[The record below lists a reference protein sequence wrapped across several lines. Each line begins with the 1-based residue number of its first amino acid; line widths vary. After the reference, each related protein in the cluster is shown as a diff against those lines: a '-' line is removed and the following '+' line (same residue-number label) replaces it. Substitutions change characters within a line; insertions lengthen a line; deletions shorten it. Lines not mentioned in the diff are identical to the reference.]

1 MKGYGHGGGPAA
13 WSIRHPIGVSM
24 IALAVV
30 VLGLFA
36 FVRLSVDLLPNI
48 IYPEIRV
55 SVTNPGV
62 PARIMED
69 QVTRHLEEQ
78 LAVTENSIA
87 IQSRSSEG
95 RSSIDL
101 SFAYGTDID
110 VALRDAST
118 RLDRARRLL
127 PEDIDPPTI
136 FKRDPSQIAV
146 IEFVV
151 SSPLR
156 DPAALRTWVDYDFS
170 KQFLNLPGVAAV
182 EVGGGVE
189 REIQV
194 LPDQQRLAAMR
205 LTLEDVVR
213 ALEESNSETA
223 VGRLTLPGRELS
235 GRTTGRFTSVDD
247 IRFLPLRL
255 ADGTTVALGELC
267 EVRDTHA
274 DQRVLVRLDRI
285 PGVKISV
292 QKQPSANTVD
302 VVDAVNA
309 RLEWL
314 REQKLIPDDVE
325 VMPVA
330 DQSVYVRSAL
340 DNATGAALSGMIL
353 AMLVVYV
360 FLGDLRRTLIIGS
373 AIPIAVMVTFTLMS
387 LGGLTFNIMTLG
399 GLALGIGMLVDNTI
413 VMLENVYRHQRKG
426 EEPVT
431 AGTTA
436 AAEITSA
443 LVASTTTNLA
453 AVLPF
458 LFIGGLVGLLFRE
471 LIFTISAAIVA
482 SLAVAITLVPAWGV
496 HVRVQGRQRAPA
508 DRLVHW
514 LQDRYGALVNTL
526 LTRRP
531 LRVGTV
537 VALVGA
543 LGASVPVFLYGK
555 QDFLPQMDTGE
566 ISVSINADPGI
577 DLPDMDR
584 RVAMLEELFRT
595 QPEVRTVF
603 ATVGGSVYGRNQVE
617 SSNRSSLTVQ
627 LVPRE
632 QREVSAEQW
641 IRRMQAQIAERE
653 FAGMEVRMRQRGVRG
668 IRVGRGDDDISVRV
682 QGPDLDSLSEIA
694 DRAVARLRD
703 IPGLSNLT
711 HSAEERRQE
720 LNVVVDR
727 ARAAALGLDPQSVGL
742 AVRRALDGEEV
753 TELFEGDRSFTVRL
767 RLPRGEVTSPLAIEQ
782 VIIASHANGRAIRLG
797 EVANIVLGASPAEI
811 MRDGQRRIVEITATL
826 GDDLDLASANKV
838 IKARLAGLELP
849 PGYAIY
855 DGGGVEA
862 LQKGTE
868 LGRILL
874 GLAVFLVFVVLA
886 VQYESVRNPVVILLS
901 VPFAASG
908 VALSLVLTGLPLSM
922 PVWLGLIML
931 TGIVVNNAI
940 LLVEYVELARGRGL
954 ARDAAI
960 VDAARL
966 RLRPILMTTLTTVM
980 GMLPL
985 ALGWGEGAEM
995 LQPLAVAMVGGL
1007 SLSLLVTLVLV
1018 PIVYRWFHP
1027 ERGAETAVALAK
1039 VAED

>member
-1 MKGYGHGGGPAA
+1 MTQGYGHGGGLAA
-13 WSIRHPIGVSM
+13 WSIRHPVGVSM
-24 IALAVV
+24 IALAVM

-36 FVRLSVDLLPNI
+36 FARLSVDLLPNI
-48 IYPEIRV
+48 IYPEIAVRV
-55 SVTNPGV
+55 ADPGV

-78 LAVTENSIA
+78 LAVTEDSIA

-95 RSSIDL
+95 RSNIDL
-101 SFAYGTDID
+101 SFEYGTDID

-127 PEDIDPPTI
+127 PETIDPPTI

-156 DPAALRTWVDYDFS
+156 DPAALRTWVDYDFA

-189 REIQV
+189 REVHV
-194 LPDQQRLAAMR
+194 LPDQQRLAAMG
-205 LTLEDVVR
+205 LVLEDVVR
-213 ALEESNSETA
+213 ALEEGNSETA

-235 GRTTGRFTSVDD
+235 GRTTGRFASVDD
-247 IRFLPLRL
+247 IRNLPLRL
-255 ADGTTVALGELC
+255 ANGTTVALGEVC
-267 EVRDTHA
+267 DIRDTHA
-274 DQRVLVRLDRI
+274 DQRVMVRLNGI

-292 QKQPSANTVD
+292 QKQPRANTVD
-302 VVDAVNA
+302 VVDAVNK
-309 RLEWL
+309 RLDWL
-314 REQKLIPDDVE
+314 RAQRLIPEDVD
-325 VMPVA
+325 VMPVS

-340 DNATGAALSGMIL
+340 DNATGAALSGMLL

-373 AIPIAVMVTFTLMS
+373 AIPIAVMVTFTLMG

-443 LVASTTTNLA
+443 IVASTTTNLA

-496 HVRVQGRQRAPA
+496 RVRVQGVQRAPA

-514 LQDRYGALVNTL
+514 LQERYADLVSTL
-526 LTRRP
+526 LVHRL
-531 LRVGTV
+531 LRVGA
-537 VALVGA
+537 VAA
-543 LGASVPVFLYGK
+543 LAAALAASVPVFMLGK

-566 ISVSINADPGI
+566 ISVNITADSGI
-577 DLPDMDR
+577 DLADMDR
-584 RVAMLEELFRT
+584 RAAALEALFRA
-595 QPEVRTVF
+595 QPEVVSVY
-603 ATVGGSVYGRNQVE
+603 ATVGGYVFGRNQVE
-617 SSNRSSLTVQ
+617 NSNRSSLTVQ

-632 QREVSAEQW
+632 QRAISADQW
-641 IRRMQAQIAERE
+641 IRRMQAEIAAHQ
-653 FAGMEVRMRQRGVRG
+653 FAGMQVLMRQRGIRG

-682 QGPDLDSLSEIA
+682 QGPDLDRLAAIA
-694 DRAVARLRD
+694 DQAVVLLRD
-703 IPGLSNLT
+703 VPGLGNLT

-727 ARAAALGLDPQSVGL
+727 ARTAALGLDPQAVGR

-753 TELFEGDRSFTVRL
+753 TELLEGDRSFTVRL
-767 RLPRGEVTSPLAIEQ
+767 RLPRGDVTSPLAIEQ
-782 VIIASHANGRAIRLG
+782 VIVATPTEGRPVRLG
-797 EVANIVLGASPAEI
+797 EVARIELGVSPAEI

-826 GDDLDLASANKV
+826 GEGLDLANAAKA
-838 IKARLAGLELP
+838 IQARLADLPLP
-849 PGYAIY
+849 PGYVIY
-855 DGGGVEA
+855 DGGGVQA
-862 LQKGTE
+862 LQEGTT

-886 VQYESVRNPVVILLS
+886 VQYESLRNPFVILLC
-901 VPFAASG
+901 VPFAAAG

-931 TGIVVNNAI
+931 AGIVVNNAI
-940 LLVEYVELARGRGL
+940 VLVEYVELGRGKGL
-954 ARDAAI
+954 ARDTAI
-960 VDAARL
+960 VEAARL

-1027 ERGAETAVALAK
+1027 ERAPGTAVQAA
-1039 VAED
+1039 

>member
-1 MKGYGHGGGPAA
+1 MKGYGHGGGLAS

-36 FVRLSVDLLPNI
+36 FTRLSVDLLPHI

-55 SVTNPGV
+55 SVTDPGV

-95 RSSIDL
+95 RSTVDL

-127 PEDIDPPTI
+127 PEGIDTPNI
-136 FKRDPSQIAV
+136 FKRDPSQIPV
-146 IEFVV
+146 VEYVV

-194 LPDQQRLAAMR
+194 LPDQQRLAAMG

-213 ALEESNSETA
+213 ALEEGNSETA

-235 GRTTGRFTSVDD
+235 GRTIGRFNSVDD

-274 DQRVLVRLDRI
+274 DQRVLVRLDTI

-292 QKQPSANTVD
+292 QKQPDANTVD
-302 VVDAVNA
+302 VVDVVNA

-314 REQKLIPDDVE
+314 REQRLIPDDVE
-325 VMPVA
+325 IMPVA

-340 DNATGAALSGMIL
+340 NNATSAALSGMVL

-373 AIPIAVMVTFTLMS
+373 AIPIAVMVTFTLMD

-426 EEPVT
+426 EEPLT
-431 AGTTA
+431 AGTA
-436 AAEITSA
+436 AASEITSA
-443 LVASTTTNLA
+443 IVASTATNLA

-496 HVRVQGRQRAPA
+496 RVPVQGEQRAPA
-508 DRLVHW
+508 DRLMHW
-514 LQDRYGALVNTL
+514 LQERYGALVSTILTHNYLRAGIVVVLLGTL
-526 LTRRP
+526 
-531 LRVGTV
+531 V
-537 VALVGA
+537 
-543 LGASVPVFLYGK
+543 ASVPVFLYGK

-566 ISVSINADPGI
+566 IAVDINADPGI
-577 DLPDMDR
+577 ELADMDR
-584 RVAMLEELFRT
+584 RVAALEALFRA

-603 ATVGGSVYGRNQVE
+603 STVGGFVYGRNQVE
-617 SSNRSSLTVQ
+617 SSNRSSMTVQ

-632 QREVSAEQW
+632 QRDVSAEQW
-641 IRRMQAQIAERE
+641 IRRMQAQIATSGV
-653 FAGMEVRMRQRGVRG
+653 AGMEVRMRQRGIRG

-682 QGPDLDSLSEIA
+682 QGPDLDMLAEIA
-694 DRAVARLRD
+694 DQAVALLRD
-703 IPGLSNLT
+703 VSGITNLT
-711 HSAEERRQE
+711 HSAQERRQE

-727 ARAAALGLDPQSVGL
+727 ARAAALGLDLQSVGR

-767 RLPRGEVTSPLAIEQ
+767 RLPRGDVTSPLAMGQ
-782 VIIASHANGRAIRLG
+782 VIIAMHGDGRAIRLG
-797 EVANIVLGASPAEI
+797 EVANITLGVSPAEI
-811 MRDGQRRIVEITATL
+811 LRDGQRRIVEITATRD
-826 GDDLDLASANKV
+826 GVDLATANKL
-838 IKARLAGLELP
+838 IKARLAELQLP

-862 LQKGTE
+862 LQQGTA
-868 LGRILL
+868 LGRVLL
-874 GLAVFLVFVVLA
+874 GLAVFLVFVVMA
-886 VQYESVRNPVVILLS
+886 VQYESLRNPLVILLS
-901 VPFAASG
+901 VPFAAVG
-908 VALSLVLTGLPLSM
+908 VALALVLTGLPLSM

-931 TGIVVNNAI
+931 AGIVVNNAI
-940 LLVEYVELARGRGL
+940 VLVEYMELARGRGL
-954 ARDAAI
+954 SRNAAI
-960 VDAARL
+960 VEAARL

-995 LQPLAVAMVGGL
+995 LQPLAVAIVGGL
-1007 SLSLLVTLVLV
+1007 ALSLFVSLVLV
-1018 PIVYRWFHP
+1018 PIVYCWFHP
-1027 ERGAETAVALAK
+1027 ERDAAPAVALAK
-1039 VAED
+1039 VAKD

>member
-1 MKGYGHGGGPAA
+1 MTRGYGHGGGLAA
-13 WSIRHPIGVSM
+13 WSIRHPVGVSM

-36 FVRLSVDLLPNI
+36 FARLSVDLLPSI
-48 IYPEIRV
+48 IYPEIAVRV
-55 SVTNPGV
+55 ADPGV

-78 LAVTENSIA
+78 LAVTEDSIA

-95 RSSIDL
+95 RSNIDL
-101 SFAYGTDID
+101 SFEYGTDID

-127 PEDIDPPTI
+127 PDTIDPPTI

-189 REIQV
+189 REVHV
-194 LPDQQRLAAMR
+194 LPDQQRLAAMG
-205 LTLEDVVR
+205 LVLEDVVR
-213 ALEESNSETA
+213 TLEEGNSETA

-247 IRFLPLRL
+247 IRYLPLRL
-255 ADGTTVALGELC
+255 ANGTTVALGEVC
-267 EVRDTHA
+267 DVRDTHA
-274 DQRVLVRLDRI
+274 DQRVLVRLDSI

-292 QKQPSANTVD
+292 QKQPNANTVD
-302 VVDAVNA
+302 VVDAVNT
-309 RLEWL
+309 RLDWL
-314 REQKLIPDDVE
+314 RAQRLIPDDVE

-340 DNATGAALSGMIL
+340 DNATGAALSGMLL

-373 AIPIAVMVTFTLMS
+373 AIPIAVMVTFTLMG

-443 LVASTTTNLA
+443 IVASTTTNLA

-482 SLAVAITLVPAWGV
+482 SLMVAITLVPAWGV
-496 HVRVQGRQRAPA
+496 HVRVRATQAAPA
-508 DRLVHW
+508 DRLVQW
-514 LQDRYGALVNTL
+514 LQDRYAALVNTL
-526 LTRRP
+526 LTRRL
-531 LRVGTV
+531 LRAGTIT
-537 VALVGA
+537 ALLGA
-543 LGASVPVFLYGK
+543 LAASVPVFMLGK

-566 ISVSINADPGI
+566 ISVNITADSGI
-577 DLPDMDR
+577 DLADMDR
-584 RVAMLEELFRT
+584 RIAALEALFRA
-595 QPEVRTVF
+595 QPEVVSVY
-603 ATVGGSVYGRNQVE
+603 ATVGGYVFGRNQVE
-617 SSNRSSLTVQ
+617 SSNRGSLTVQ

-632 QREVSAEQW
+632 RRTISADQW
-641 IRRMQAQIAERE
+641 IRRMQAEIAAHQ
-653 FAGMEVRMRQRGVRG
+653 FAGMQVLMRQRGIRG

-682 QGPDLDSLSEIA
+682 QGPDLERLTAIA
-694 DRAVARLRD
+694 DQAVVLLRD
-703 IPGLSNLT
+703 VPGLSNLT

-727 ARAAALGLDPQSVGL
+727 ARAAALGLDPQAVGL

-753 TELFEGDRSFTVRL
+753 TELFEGDRSFAVRL
-767 RLPRGEVTSPLAIEQ
+767 RLPRGDVTSPLAIEQ
-782 VIIASHANGRAIRLG
+782 VIVAAHADGRPVRLG
-797 EVANIVLGASPAEI
+797 EVAHIELGASPAEI

-826 GDDLDLASANKV
+826 GEDLDLANAAKA
-838 IKARLAGLELP
+838 IQARLADLPLP
-849 PGYAIY
+849 PGYVIY
-855 DGGGVEA
+855 DGGGVQA
-862 LQKGTE
+862 LQEGTA

-886 VQYESVRNPVVILLS
+886 VQYESLRNPFVILLS
-901 VPFAASG
+901 VPFAAAG

-931 TGIVVNNAI
+931 AGIVVNNAI
-940 LLVEYVELARGRGL
+940 VLVEYVELARGRGL

-966 RLRPILMTTLTTVM
+966 RLRPILMTTLTTVV

-1007 SLSLLVTLVLV
+1007 SLSLIVTLVLV

-1027 ERGAETAVALAK
+1027 ERGAGVEAVQRT
-1039 VAED
+1039 V

>member
-1 MKGYGHGGGPAA
+1 MKGDGRGGGLAT
-13 WSIRHPIGVSM
+13 WSINHPVGVSM

-30 VLGLFA
+30 VLGVFA
-36 FVRLSVDLLPNI
+36 FARLSVDLLPNI
-48 IYPEIRV
+48 IYPEIAVRV
-55 SVTNPGV
+55 ADPGV

-78 LAVTENSIA
+78 LAVTEDSIA
-87 IQSRSSEG
+87 IQSSSSEG
-95 RSSIDL
+95 RSSVDL

-127 PEDIDPPTI
+127 PDTIDPPTI

-189 REIQV
+189 REIHV
-194 LPDQQRLAAMR
+194 LPDQQRLAAMG
-205 LTLEDVVR
+205 LALEDVVR
-213 ALEESNSETA
+213 ALREGNSETA

-235 GRTTGRFTSVDD
+235 GRTTGRFASVDD
-247 IRFLPLRL
+247 IRNLPLRL

-267 EVRDTHA
+267 DIRDTHA
-274 DQRVLVRLDRI
+274 DQRVLVRLDNV
-285 PGVKISV
+285 PGVKISL
-292 QKQPSANTVD
+292 QKQPNANTVD

-314 REQKLIPDDVE
+314 RTQRLIPDDVE

-330 DQSVYVRSAL
+330 DQAVYVRSAL
-340 DNATGAALSGMIL
+340 DNATGAALSGMVL

-373 AIPIAVMVTFTLMS
+373 AIPIAVMVTFTLMD

-443 LVASTTTNLA
+443 IVASTSTNLA

-482 SLAVAITLVPAWGV
+482 SLMVAITLVPAWGV
-496 HVRVQGRQRAPA
+496 HVRVQREQRAPA
-508 DRLVHW
+508 DRLVRW
-514 LQDRYGALVNTL
+514 LQDRYGAMVGVL
-526 LTRRP
+526 LTRRA
-531 LRVGTV
+531 LRIV
-537 VALVGA
+537 VVVVLIAA
-543 LGASVPVFLYGK
+543 LGASVRLFVHGK
-555 QDFLPQMDTGE
+555 QDFLPQLDTGE
-566 ISVSINADPGI
+566 ISVSIDADPGI
-577 DLPDMDR
+577 DLADMDR
-584 RVAMLEELFRT
+584 RVSILEALFRA
-595 QPEVRTVF
+595 QPEVHTVF
-603 ATVGGSVYGRNQVE
+603 ATVGGYVFGRNQVE
-617 SSNRSSLTVQ
+617 RSNRSSLSVQ

-632 QREVSAEQW
+632 QRAITAEQW
-641 IRRMQAQIAERE
+641 ILRMQQRIAEHE
-653 FAGMEVRMRQRGVRG
+653 FAGMEVRMRQRGIRG

-682 QGPDLDSLSEIA
+682 QGPDLERLAAIA
-694 DRAVARLRD
+694 DEAVVRLRG
-703 IPGLSNLT
+703 IPGLTNLT

-753 TELFEGDRSFTVRL
+753 TELFEGDRSFDVRL
-767 RLPRGEVTSPLAIEQ
+767 RLPRGDVTSPLAIEQ
-782 VIIASHANGRAIRLG
+782 VIVATHVDGRAIRLG
-797 EVANIVLGASPAEI
+797 EVADIVLGVSPAEI
-811 MRDGQRRIVEITATL
+811 MRDGQRRIVEISATL
-826 GDDLDLASANKV
+826 GGDLDLASANKA
-838 IKARLAGLELP
+838 IKARLADLVLP
-849 PGYAIY
+849 PGYALY

-862 LQKGTE
+862 LQEGAA
-868 LGRILL
+868 LGRVLL
-874 GLAVFLVFVVLA
+874 GLAIFLVFVVLA
-886 VQYESVRNPVVILLS
+886 VQYESLRNPFVILLC
-901 VPFAASG
+901 VPFAAAG
-908 VALSLVLTGLPLSM
+908 VALSLVVTGLPLSM

-931 TGIVVNNAI
+931 SGIVVNNAI
-940 LLVEYVELARGRGL
+940 VLVEYVELARARGL
-954 ARDAAI
+954 SRDAAI
-960 VDAARL
+960 VEAARL
-966 RLRPILMTTLTTVM
+966 RLRPVMMTTLTTVM

-1007 SLSLLVTLVLV
+1007 SLSLFVTLMLV

-1027 ERGAETAVALAK
+1027 ERAPGTAVQAA
-1039 VAED
+1039 

>member
-1 MKGYGHGGGPAA
+1 MKGDGRGGGLAT
-13 WSIRHPIGVSM
+13 WSINHPVGVSM

-30 VLGLFA
+30 VLGVFA
-36 FVRLSVDLLPNI
+36 FARLSVDLLPNI
-48 IYPEIRV
+48 IYPEIAVRV
-55 SVTNPGV
+55 ADPGV

-78 LAVTENSIA
+78 LAVTEDSIA
-87 IQSRSSEG
+87 IQSSSSEG
-95 RSSIDL
+95 RSNVDL

-127 PEDIDPPTI
+127 PDTIEPPTI

-189 REIQV
+189 REIHV
-194 LPDQQRLAAMR
+194 LPDQQRLAAMG
-205 LTLEDVVR
+205 LALEDVVR
-213 ALEESNSETA
+213 ALREGNSETA

-235 GRTTGRFTSVDD
+235 GRTTGRFASVED
-247 IRFLPLRL
+247 IRNLPLRL

-267 EVRDTHA
+267 DIRDTHA
-274 DQRVLVRLDRI
+274 DQRVLVRLDSV
-285 PGVKISV
+285 PGVKISL
-292 QKQPSANTVD
+292 QKQPNANTVD

-314 REQKLIPDDVE
+314 RTQRLIPDDVE

-330 DQSVYVRSAL
+330 DQAVYVRSAL
-340 DNATGAALSGMIL
+340 DNATGAALSGMVL

-373 AIPIAVMVTFTLMS
+373 AIPIAVMVTFTLMD

-443 LVASTTTNLA
+443 IVASTSTNLA

-482 SLAVAITLVPAWGV
+482 SLMVAITLVPAWGV
-496 HVRVQGRQRAPA
+496 HVRVQREQRAPA
-508 DRLVHW
+508 DRVVRW
-514 LQDRYGALVNTL
+514 LQDRYGAMVGVL
-526 LTRRP
+526 LTRRA
-531 LRVGTV
+531 LRIV
-537 VALVGA
+537 VVVVLIAA
-543 LGASVPVFLYGK
+543 LGASVRLFVYGK
-555 QDFLPQMDTGE
+555 QDFLPQLDTGE
-566 ISVSINADPGI
+566 ISVSIDADPGI
-577 DLPDMDR
+577 DLADMDR
-584 RVAMLEELFRT
+584 RVSILEALFRA

-603 ATVGGSVYGRNQVE
+603 ATVGGYVFGRNQVE
-617 SSNRSSLTVQ
+617 RSNRSSLSVQ

-632 QREVSAEQW
+632 QRAITAEQW
-641 IRRMQAQIAERE
+641 ILRMQQRIAEHE
-653 FAGMEVRMRQRGVRG
+653 FAGMEVRMRQRGIRG

-682 QGPDLDSLSEIA
+682 QGPDLERLAAIA
-694 DRAVARLRD
+694 DEAVVRLRG
-703 IPGLSNLT
+703 IPGLTNLT

-753 TELFEGDRSFTVRL
+753 TELFEGDRSFDVRL
-767 RLPRGEVTSPLAIEQ
+767 RLPRGDVTSPLAIEQ
-782 VIIASHANGRAIRLG
+782 VIVATHVDGRAIRLG
-797 EVANIVLGASPAEI
+797 EVADIVLGVSPAEI
-811 MRDGQRRIVEITATL
+811 MRDGQRRIVEISATL
-826 GDDLDLASANKV
+826 GGDLDLASANKA
-838 IKARLAGLELP
+838 IKARLADLVLP
-849 PGYAIY
+849 PGYALY

-862 LQKGTE
+862 LQEGAA
-868 LGRILL
+868 LGRVLL
-874 GLAVFLVFVVLA
+874 GLAIFLVFVVLA
-886 VQYESVRNPVVILLS
+886 VQYESLRNPFVILLC
-901 VPFAASG
+901 VPFAAAG
-908 VALSLVLTGLPLSM
+908 VALSLVVTGLPLSM

-931 TGIVVNNAI
+931 SGIVVNNAI
-940 LLVEYVELARGRGL
+940 VLVEYVELARARGL
-954 ARDAAI
+954 SRDAAI
-960 VDAARL
+960 VEAARL
-966 RLRPILMTTLTTVM
+966 RLRPVMMTTLTTVM

-1007 SLSLLVTLVLV
+1007 SLSLFVTLMLV

-1027 ERGAETAVALAK
+1027 ERAPGTAVQAA
-1039 VAED
+1039 

>member
-1 MKGYGHGGGPAA
+1 MKGYGHGGGLAA
-13 WSIRHPIGVSM
+13 WSIRHPVGVTM

-36 FVRLSVDLLPNI
+36 FARLSVDLLPSI
-48 IYPEIRV
+48 IYPEISVRV
-55 SVTNPGV
+55 ADPGV

-78 LAVTENSIA
+78 LAVTEDSIA

-95 RSSIDL
+95 RSSVDL
-101 SFAYGTDID
+101 SFEYGTDID

-127 PEDIDPPTI
+127 PDTIDPPTI

-170 KQFLNLPGVAAV
+170 KHFLNLPGVAAV

-189 REIQV
+189 REVQV
-194 LPDQQRLAAMR
+194 LPDQQRLAAMG
-205 LTLEDVVR
+205 LTLEDVVQ
-213 ALEESNSETA
+213 ALKQGNSETA

-235 GRTTGRFTSVDD
+235 GRTTARFASVED
-247 IRFLPLRL
+247 IRSVPLRL
-255 ADGTTVALGELC
+255 ANGTTVALGELC

-274 DQRVLVRLDRI
+274 DQRVLVRLDSV

-292 QKQPSANTVD
+292 QKQPNANTVD
-302 VVDAVNA
+302 VVERIKE
-309 RLEWL
+309 RLQWL
-314 REQKLIPDDVE
+314 QSQQLIPEDVD
-325 VMPVA
+325 VLPVS
-330 DQSVYVRSAL
+330 DQSLYVRNAL
-340 DNATGAALSGMIL
+340 DNATAAALSGTVL
-353 AMLVVYV
+353 AMIMVYV

-373 AIPIAVMVTFTLMS
+373 AIPLAVMVTFALMS

-443 LVASTTTNLA
+443 IMASTSTNLA

-482 SLAVAITLVPAWGV
+482 SMTVAITLVPAWGV
-496 HVRVQGRQRAPA
+496 RVPVNRVQKAPA
-508 DRLVHW
+508 DRLVAW
-514 LQDRYGALVNTL
+514 LQDRYAAFVGALL
-526 LTRRP
+526 AKP
-531 LRVGTV
+531 LPRIALV
-537 VALVGA
+537 VALVAA
-543 LGASVPVFLYGK
+543 LGASVPVFMFGK
-555 QDFLPQMDTGE
+555 QDFLPQMDNGE
-566 ISVSINADPGI
+566 IVVSVYADSGI
-577 DLPDMDR
+577 DLSDMDR
-584 RVAMLEELFRT
+584 RMATLETLLRA
-595 QPEVRTVF
+595 QPEVQSVF
-603 ATVGGSVYGRNQVE
+603 ATVGGFVFGRNQVE
-617 SSNRSSLTVQ
+617 SSNRSSMTVQ

-632 QREVSAEQW
+632 QRDVSAQQW
-641 IRRMQAQIAERE
+641 IQRMQAEIARHG
-653 FAGMEVRMRQRGVRG
+653 FAGMQVHMRQRGIRG

-682 QGPDLDSLSEIA
+682 QGPDLDRLAHIA
-694 DRAVARLRD
+694 DGAVALMKG
-703 IPGLSNLT
+703 IPGLNNLT

-720 LNVVVDR
+720 LKVVVDR
-727 ARAAALGLDPQSVGL
+727 ARAAALGLDPQSVGI

-767 RLPRGEVTSPLAIEQ
+767 RLPRGDVTSPLAMQ
-782 VIIASHANGRAIRLG
+782 QIIVANHADGRAVRLG
-797 EVANIVLGASPAEI
+797 DVARIELAVSPAEI
-811 MRDGQRRIVEITATL
+811 LRDGQRRIVEITASL
-826 GDDLDLASANKV
+826 GEGLDLASANKA
-838 IKARLAGLELP
+838 IQARLADLELP

-862 LQKGTE
+862 LQEGTA

-886 VQYESVRNPVVILLS
+886 VQYESLRNPIVILVS
-901 VPFAASG
+901 VPFAAVG
-908 VALSLVLTGLPLSM
+908 VALSLVATGLPLSM

-931 TGIVVNNAI
+931 AGIVVNNAI
-940 LLVEYVELARGRGL
+940 VLVEYVELARGRGL

-960 VDAARL
+960 IEAARL
-966 RLRPILMTTLTTVM
+966 RLRPIMMTTLTTVM

-985 ALGWGEGAEM
+985 ALGLGEGAEM
-995 LQPLAVAMVGGL
+995 LQPLAVALVGGL
-1007 SLSLLVTLVLV
+1007 SLSLVITLLLI
-1018 PIVYRWFHP
+1018 PIIYRTFHP
-1027 ERGAETAVALAK
+1027 ERAAGAEAVQRT
-1039 VAED
+1039 V